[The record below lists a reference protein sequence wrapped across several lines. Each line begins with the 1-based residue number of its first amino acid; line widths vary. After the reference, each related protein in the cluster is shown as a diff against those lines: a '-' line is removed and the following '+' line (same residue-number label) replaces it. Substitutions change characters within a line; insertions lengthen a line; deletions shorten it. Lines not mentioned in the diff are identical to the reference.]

1 MPNISNLVKK
11 IDYITK
17 ISKTEKQISDHEH
30 DKYLTTPEFD
40 NLNEE
45 NFAARLEQ
53 VNLASK
59 NNIAALYKKT
69 DFANKLKNLNKN
81 VTSNK
86 KELNEL
92 LKKGLIIGLTK
103 VVSTKGLIRD
113 LINRFSTLFQSYLMF
128 IPAKKYIK

>member
-1 MPNISNLVKK
+1 MRLKTIQLILPNLAITTAVVAFENKTPNVSNLVKN
-11 IDYITK
+11 IDYITN

-69 DFANKLKNLNKN
+69 QIL
-81 VTSNK
+81 
-86 KELNEL
+86 
-92 LKKGLIIGLTK
+92 
-103 VVSTKGLIRD
+103 
-113 LINRFSTLFQSYLMF
+113 LIN
-128 IPAKKYIK
+128 

>member
-1 MPNISNLVKK
+1 MRVKTIQLILPNLAITTAVVSFENKTPNVSNLVKN
-11 IDYITK
+11 IDYITN

-69 DFANKLKNLNKN
+69 QIL
-81 VTSNK
+81 
-86 KELNEL
+86 
-92 LKKGLIIGLTK
+92 
-103 VVSTKGLIRD
+103 
-113 LINRFSTLFQSYLMF
+113 LIN
-128 IPAKKYIK
+128 